1 MPFPEKNSDTGLRH
15 GRSVKCALEI
25 ISNISKP
32 PVGILVLPPDRLL
45 FSLVLQQ
52 ARTDQIQE
60 DQAHGPRDFRL
71 WENPDRDWKKH

>member
-1 MPFPEKNSDTGLRH
+1 
-15 GRSVKCALEI
+15 
-25 ISNISKP
+25 
-32 PVGILVLPPDRLL
+32 LPPDRLL